1 MHNVSLLVSIIKGVL
16 LKCEFGD
23 VFINVWFLEMESQYR
38 QWSLLKRNKFT
49 LCRKCGR
56 RDITSGGVVATPSPN
71 TPAMPR
77 SKRRSVA
84 DMGHDDD
91 DIQCNKRFRNTSWL
105 VRQFKYHV
113 MFVELDFPWAK
124 KFAVSYY
131 SLVQHPRKGKCRVP
145 VAWEFSC
152 TG

>member
-1 MHNVSLLVSIIKGVL
+1 MDIVVL
-16 LKCEFGD
+16 KKNKC
-23 VFINVWFLEMESQYR
+23 
-38 QWSLLKRNKFT
+38 T

-91 DIQCNKRFRNTSWL
+91 DIQYNKRFRNTSWL
-105 VRQFKYHV
+105 VSQFKCCV
-113 MFVELDFPWAK
+113 MFVELDFPWAMML
-124 KFAVSYY
+124 ALSYC
-131 SLVQHPRKGKCRVP
+131 SLVQH
-145 VAWEFSC
+145 
-152 TG
+152 TGRANVGCL